1 MAEKKEL
8 SDSEYLKKI
17 YKKLD
22 SVEIMLGVLILGKVV
37 FTIINALNIPV

>member
-37 FTIINALNIPV
+37 LPLLTL